1 MAEGDF
7 DFLERAGGVLERI
20 EAALDDGAP
29 DDVQWDR
36 ARDTLTIELK
46 DGVRYVASINAEA
59 ERIFCSAEGEAL
71 TFTYQ
76 SDDDD
81 WCSED
86 GRELYSFLVEHFGK
100 HTGVELDL

>member
-1 MAEGDF
+1 LPDR

-20 EAALDDGAP
+20 ETALGDGAP

-36 ARDTLTIELK
+36 SGETLTIELK
-46 DGVRYVASINAEA
+46 DGVRFVASINVDE

-76 SDDDD
+76 PDDDD
-81 WCSED
+81 WCSAD
-86 GRELYSFLVEHFGK
+86 GRELFSFLVEHFG
-100 HTGVELDL
+100 HRTGVELDL